1 MIDKTAMEK
10 QAIKDARRFFA
21 EALGELK
28 LMAAFENC
36 TSAQI
41 DKLIEACVDGFQ
53 ASMQRQAG
61 DKNAKDDL
69 NDPIPF

>member
-28 LMAAFENC
+28 MMAAFENC

-41 DKLIEACVDGFQ
+41 DQLIEACVDGFQ
-53 ASMQRQAG
+53 SSMHRQAA

>member
-28 LMAAFENC
+28 LMDAFEGC

-41 DKLIEACVDGFQ
+41 DRLIEACVEGFQ
-53 ASMQRQAG
+53 ASMQRQAP
-61 DKNAKDDL
+61 DKNANDEL